1 MCRACDLMRP
11 RVYLLLSLAIHL
23 SYAHLTALKK
33 DDFDKGDDVD
43 AESDSS
49 LDKNDNFSQI
59 DSNDG
64 AKTTNSTDK
73 EESSDNLGKIRVS
86 IGDEIAIDTGG
97 TSYTGTKTPLII
109 ISPISIID
117 YARLYKKME
126 SSKNES
132 NVVMQEKLAMSD
144 AVGYNS
150 LRTQD

>member
-86 IGDEIAIDTGG
+86 IG
-97 TSYTGTKTPLII
+97 K
-109 ISPISIID
+109 
-117 YARLYKKME
+117 
-126 SSKNES
+126 
-132 NVVMQEKLAMSD
+132 
-144 AVGYNS
+144 
-150 LRTQD
+150 

>member
-1 MCRACDLMRP
+1 MRP

-109 ISPISIID
+109 ISPIQLKDAES
-117 YARLYKKME
+117 RLAFYKADKGQLE
-126 SSKNES
+126 LLNQSQS
-132 NVVMQEKLAMSD
+132 
-144 AVGYNS
+144 
-150 LRTQD
+150 